1 MCDCRASK
9 ILKEKIRKRF
19 GMQMVVSIKDIKTY
33 LGMIMRYPK
42 QDRMPMINELIDE
55 KFLKKVNTKDVII
68 D

>member
-1 MCDCRASK
+1 
-9 ILKEKIRKRF
+9 
-19 GMQMVVSIKDIKTY
+19 MQMVVSIKDIKTY